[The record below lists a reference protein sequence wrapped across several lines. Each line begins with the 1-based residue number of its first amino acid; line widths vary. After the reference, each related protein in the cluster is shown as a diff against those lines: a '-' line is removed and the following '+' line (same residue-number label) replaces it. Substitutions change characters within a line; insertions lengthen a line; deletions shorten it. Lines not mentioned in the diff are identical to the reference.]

1 MRRMH
6 AVAFLIICIIMF
18 RFQPR
23 VPGGAV
29 RAAQAEVAARGG
41 QGGHGGAPVPGHR
54 AQVAAV
60 VGDIYIFCLYPYFDI
75 YNISVPVLTPTPRLF
90 LL

>member
-6 AVAFLIICIIMF
+6 ALASLIIIII

-60 VGDIYIFCLYPYFDI
+60 VGDIFCLYPYFDI